1 MVKTA
6 ARQAV
11 NLPSGNV
18 PNEKSEKERENTK
31 FWRATRANTN
41 KEEEG
46 KRVLILVS
54 SDQSSKRGVSQG
66 ARSARFFSCFVR
78 AEVGLDMIEQTG
90 CHR

>member
-46 KRVLILVS
+46 KRVFNSRIVGTKL
-54 SDQSSKRGVSQG
+54 QKGCF
-66 ARSARFFSCFVR
+66 ARR
-78 AEVGLDMIEQTG
+78 AE
-90 CHR
+90 RAFF